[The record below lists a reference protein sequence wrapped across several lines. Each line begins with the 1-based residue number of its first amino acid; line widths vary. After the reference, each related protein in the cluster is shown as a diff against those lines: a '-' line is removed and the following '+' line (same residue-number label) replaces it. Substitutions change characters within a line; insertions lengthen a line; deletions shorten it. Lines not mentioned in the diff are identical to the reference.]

1 MKMCFRSNV
10 PAIRPRS
17 RFETRVPLE
26 YIYIYVC
33 YISSSLGNQRSI
45 DFPFVPCHFFPSP
58 SLLSSLHRAEIVTS
72 FHSISS
78 ARHRHPAN
86 PRQPFFSVSPSFSL
100 SFSLLLDPGER
111 ERGESLLISAERPQD
126 SFRARNKAF
135 TRSRCVTRLMKSY
148 PFSSPPLP
156 IDSCSRWR
164 VQPTRIAS
172 INCNRLF
179 FAQDRVGRITELFSI
194 SFVTFDSFQSCIL
207 YKTTGL

>member
-111 ERGESLLISAERPQD
+111 EREG
-126 SFRARNKAF
+126 
-135 TRSRCVTRLMKSY
+135 SRY
-148 PFSSPPLP
+148 
-156 IDSCSRWR
+156 
-164 VQPTRIAS
+164 
-172 INCNRLF
+172 
-179 FAQDRVGRITELFSI
+179 
-194 SFVTFDSFQSCIL
+194 
-207 YKTTGL
+207 

>member
-10 PAIRPRS
+10 PAIRLRLGEAALKREFRS
-17 RFETRVPLE
+17 N
-26 YIYIYVC
+26 IYIYTYVI
-33 YISSSLGNQRSI
+33 YPRSLGNQRSI

-111 ERGESLLISAERPQD
+111 EREG
-126 SFRARNKAF
+126 
-135 TRSRCVTRLMKSY
+135 SRY
-148 PFSSPPLP
+148 
-156 IDSCSRWR
+156 
-164 VQPTRIAS
+164 
-172 INCNRLF
+172 
-179 FAQDRVGRITELFSI
+179 
-194 SFVTFDSFQSCIL
+194 
-207 YKTTGL
+207 